1 MMPSGAVNAD
11 LDLVVVGRVSGV
23 FGTRGWLK
31 IYSYTRPRENIMLY
45 SDWTM
50 VRVGGKSSSKILQH
64 KKQGP
69 GLVALLDGISDRDA
83 AIEWVGAD
91 ITIDRATLPPPAE
104 GEHYWADLVGLEVR
118 NLDGLVLGRIEQ
130 ILATGA
136 NDVIVVQGSVE
147 RLIPYVADHYIIK
160 VNLKSGEMLV
170 DWHSDD

>member
-1 MMPSGAVNAD
+1 MNAD
-11 LDLVVVGRVSGV
+11 LDLVVLGRVSGV

-45 SDWTM
+45 SNWTM
-50 VRVGGKSSSKILQH
+50 LRAGEKSSSKLLQH

-83 AIEWVGAD
+83 AIEWVDAD

-147 RLIPYVADHYIIK
+147 RLIPYVADHYVIE